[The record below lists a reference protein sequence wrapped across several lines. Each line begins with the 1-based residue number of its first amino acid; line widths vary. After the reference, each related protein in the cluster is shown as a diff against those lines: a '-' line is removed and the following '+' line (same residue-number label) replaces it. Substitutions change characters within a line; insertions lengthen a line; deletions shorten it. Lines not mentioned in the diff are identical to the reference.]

1 MERLQKVMAK
11 AGVASRRRSEELI
24 LRGHVEVDGKTVRE
38 MGIRIDPSVSEIRV
52 FGKEISVKATREYLI
67 LNKPTGYLTTVKDP
81 YNRPTVMQLVG
92 DPEYGLF
99 PVGRLDQNT
108 TGLLIL
114 TNDGDLAYRL
124 THPKHKVAKVYEVEV
139 RGIPDPKAI
148 WRLRNGVLLEDGKTR
163 PARVNIV
170 KRGPISSILTITIS
184 EGKKRQVRRMCQAIN
199 HPVLKLNRQAVGPIE
214 LGDLKPGQWRY
225 LEDRE
230 LAKLKDSVEL

>member
-24 LRGHVEVDGKTVRE
+24 LRGHVEIDGKIVRE
-38 MGIRIDPSVSEIRV
+38 MGVKIDPTVNKISV
-52 FGKEISVKATREYLI
+52 FGKEISVKAPREYII
-67 LNKPTGYLTTVKDP
+67 LNKPSGYLTTVKDP

-99 PVGRLDQNT
+99 PVGRLDQKT

-139 RGIPDPKAI
+139 RGAPDPKAI
-148 WRLRNGVLLEDGKTR
+148 WKLRNGVILEDGKTR
-163 PARVNIV
+163 PAEVSIIN
-170 KRGPISSILTITIS
+170 RGPGSSILTITIH

-199 HPVLKLNRQAVGPIE
+199 HPVIKLNRLSIGPIE
-214 LGDLKPGQWRY
+214 LGDLESGHWRY
-225 LEDRE
+225 LEANE
-230 LAKLKDSVEL
+230 LAKLKDSLEF